1 MKITLGYGSG
11 FQSVD
16 VPDRNIVSVL
26 GANNVRTK
34 YRDEA
39 AVEHALMNPIG
50 SPRLKDIVKP
60 RQSIVIITSDI
71 TRPMPTAKVM
81 PLLLDELYE
90 SGASADDIKLVFA
103 LGSHRHHTEEEMRKL
118 AGERAWS
125 EITCVDS
132 DPDDCVNLG
141 MTSRGTP
148 IEITREVACADVR
161 ICLGNVE
168 YHYFAGY
175 SGGAKA
181 LMPGCS
187 TPAAISVNHSMMI
200 DPRCRTGNA
209 LDNPLR
215 EDLEEAASIVGID
228 FILNVVLDED
238 KDIVYAC
245 AGDYVK
251 AHRDGCRFLD
261 SMYSVRIPMKADIVI
276 AANSGAPKDASLY
289 QNQKALDNASR
300 AVRAGGTVILV
311 GECSEGLGSKVFED
325 WMNEAAKPEELI
337 ERLRNGFVLGGHK
350 ATAIAM
356 VLEKARIYLV
366 SEMSD
371 DEVRNCFME
380 PYGTVQ
386 DAFDH
391 AFGRY
396 GEEATVIVMPYG
408 GTTLPTIMK

>member
-1 MKITLGYGSG
+1 MKITLGYGSS
-11 FQSVD
+11 FQSVNI
-16 VPDRNIVSVL
+16 PDRNIVSVL

-39 AVEHALMNPIG
+39 AVEYALMNPIG
-50 SPRLKDIVKP
+50 SPRLRDIVKP
-60 RQSIVIITSDI
+60 GQSIAIITSDI

-90 SGASADDIKLVFA
+90 GGVSADDIKLLFA
-103 LGSHRHHTEEEMRKL
+103 IGSHRHHTEGEMRKL

-125 EITCVDS
+125 EITCIDS
-132 DPDDCVNLG
+132 DPDDCVMLG
-141 MTSRGTP
+141 ETSRGTP

-187 TPAAISVNHSMMI
+187 TPAAISVNHSMML
-200 DPRCRTGNA
+200 DPRCRTGNV

-228 FILNVVLDED
+228 FILNVVLDEG

-245 AGDYVK
+245 AGDYIK

-261 SMYSVRIPMKADIVI
+261 SMYSVQIPMKADIVI

-289 QNQKALDNASR
+289 QNQKALDNATR
-300 AVRAGGTVILV
+300 AVRPGGTVILV
-311 GECSEGLGSKVFED
+311 GECSEGLGSKVFEE
-325 WMNEAAKPEELI
+325 WMNEAAKPEALI
-337 ERLRNGFVLGGHK
+337 ERLRKGFVLGGHK

-386 DAFDH
+386 DAFNH
-391 AFGRY
+391 AFGHY